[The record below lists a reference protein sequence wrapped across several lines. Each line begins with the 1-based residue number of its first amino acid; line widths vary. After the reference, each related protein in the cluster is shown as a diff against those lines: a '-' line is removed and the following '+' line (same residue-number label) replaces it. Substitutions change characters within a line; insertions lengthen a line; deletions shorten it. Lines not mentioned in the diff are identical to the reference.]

1 VAQATSLEQP
11 ADSRVL
17 NEMPGFVRFQTGKL
31 RVACRSRG
39 ISRRQ
44 PVNPLK
50 TLDRRPAIWR
60 IGTMTRGIK
69 DRWSEWSE
77 DVALY
82 RGIVAMLLN
91 RLYGPPQ

>member
-1 VAQATSLEQP
+1 
-11 ADSRVL
+11 
-17 NEMPGFVRFQTGKL
+17 
-31 RVACRSRG
+31 
-39 ISRRQ
+39 
-44 PVNPLK
+44 
-50 TLDRRPAIWR
+50 
-60 IGTMTRGIK
+60 MTRGIK